1 MSDAARY
8 PALTQLAQAYLH
20 QDFWEDYGDPM
31 GAVDDFLSR
40 SDLAGQVAD
49 EVDRALAE
57 FPSEEEAR
65 RFVQD
70 DLDSMY
76 LPDDD
81 GISYRDWLR
90 SVADRAR
97 AASPS

>member
-1 MSDAARY
+1 MTGPGRY

-20 QDFWEDYGDPM
+20 QDFWEDYADPT

-57 FPSEEEAR
+57 FPTEEEAR

-76 LPDDD
+76 LPDED
-81 GISYRDWLR
+81 GITYRDWLR
-90 SVADRAR
+90 SVAERAR
-97 AASPS
+97 TASPS

>member
-1 MSDAARY
+1 MRY

-31 GAVDDFLSR
+31 TAVDDFLNR
-40 SDLAGQVAD
+40 SDLAELVED
-49 EVDRALAE
+49 EVSHALNE
-57 FPSEEEAR
+57 FPTEEATR

-76 LPDDD
+76 LPNDE

-97 AASPS
+97 SRA